1 MRQHATA
8 FGRGR
13 APRGTVL
20 LVAVGSA
27 RCCGESMRNEPTVL
41 VVSQENDPQFSLLN
55 SVPHIVGHEPV
66 AFASAA
72 SEPVVI
78 LAWSGEK
85 SLMRDVFTMCAD
97 VRWVHSRSAGVD
109 NLLFPELVA
118 SDVPLVNGRGVFS
131 QSLGEFAL
139 ATILYFAKDLR
150 RMIRNQTAG
159 VWEQF
164 DVEEIAGQTVGI
176 VGYGDIGRA
185 VARHVRAMGMTV
197 LANKRHLPQST
208 DPMVDRFYETGE
220 LREMLARCDYVVLAL
235 PLTAET
241 RHLIGDAELA
251 SMKPTAVVIN
261 VGRGPVIDQA
271 AMVRALT
278 AKRIKGA
285 GLDVFEQARAGGRPD
300 VPVGQCIVVTALR
313 GPYRRMVESRYARV
327 PRTVSSIHPRR
338 AARERRGQEPRILTA
353 APAHE
358 ASRLSASQRR
368 RQHAT

>member
-109 NLLFPELVA
+109 NLA
-118 SDVPLVNGRGVFS
+118 
-131 QSLGEFAL
+131 
-139 ATILYFAKDLR
+139 LR
-150 RMIRNQTAG
+150 RRWGQR
-159 VWEQF
+159 ERP
-164 DVEEIAGQTVGI
+164 VETRARRGGRSWDSHVIPSCGRR
-176 VGYGDIGRA
+176 DGRA
-185 VARHVRAMGMTV
+185 G
-197 LANKRHLPQST
+197 
-208 DPMVDRFYETGE
+208 
-220 LREMLARCDYVVLAL
+220 
-235 PLTAET
+235 
-241 RHLIGDAELA
+241 
-251 SMKPTAVVIN
+251 
-261 VGRGPVIDQA
+261 
-271 AMVRALT
+271 
-278 AKRIKGA
+278 
-285 GLDVFEQARAGGRPD
+285 
-300 VPVGQCIVVTALR
+300 
-313 GPYRRMVESRYARV
+313 
-327 PRTVSSIHPRR
+327 
-338 AARERRGQEPRILTA
+338 
-353 APAHE
+353 
-358 ASRLSASQRR
+358 
-368 RQHAT
+368 